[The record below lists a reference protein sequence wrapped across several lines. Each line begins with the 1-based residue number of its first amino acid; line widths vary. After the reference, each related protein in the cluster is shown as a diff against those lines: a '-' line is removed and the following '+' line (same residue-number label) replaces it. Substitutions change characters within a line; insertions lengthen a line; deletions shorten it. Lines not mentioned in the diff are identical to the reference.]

1 MMIRFIFLSGKY
13 VYASSKMHI
22 EYESWNS
29 GEPNLGGAH
38 QPYCTAAYLN
48 KEEDMVR
55 WTSVNIHSF

>member
-1 MMIRFIFLSGKY
+1 
-13 VYASSKMHI
+13 MHI